1 MDGVVSVLLCGC
13 LFSSGMAGESMLFI
27 VYAWQVEGMIYWF
40 RRLGS
45 VRDVGPWDKSSEEVS
60 RYKTSPREKDRSL
73 RISAGTK
80 HHTEEIKSGVIGN
93 YRR

>member
-1 MDGVVSVLLCGC
+1 
-13 LFSSGMAGESMLFI
+13 MLFI

-60 RYKTSPREKDRSL
+60 
-73 RISAGTK
+73 GTK
-80 HHTEEIKSGVIGN
+80 RHHEKKTGH
-93 YRR
+93 

>member
-1 MDGVVSVLLCGC
+1 MRACYS
-13 LFSSGMAGESMLFI
+13 LFMQ
-27 VYAWQVEGMIYWF
+27 WQVEGMIYWF
-40 RRLGS
+40 RRVGS
-45 VRDVGPWDKSSEEVS
+45 VRDVGPWNKSSEEVS

-93 YRR
+93 YRRYQTSPRENSGP